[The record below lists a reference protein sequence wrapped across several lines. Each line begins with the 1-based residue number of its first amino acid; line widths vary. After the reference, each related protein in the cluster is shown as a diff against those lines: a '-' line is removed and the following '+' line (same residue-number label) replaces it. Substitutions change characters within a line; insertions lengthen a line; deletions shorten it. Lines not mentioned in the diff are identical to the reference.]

1 MPTDHWLHVW
11 CIWHKKKVET
21 LQEFRSRH
29 LICWIIPDFW
39 ETRVSRSLTFRL
51 KTKMPWY
58 QTPLT
63 NEESHHVY
71 LLGSTKRCIF
81 KSMWNKIKN
90 CGIESLKYVREFY
103 TLVCYCGDIST
114 PQNVT
119 LNETNCDWLF
129 DMSVKRPHG
138 LDQWMKNSCRT
149 WYFCFLFAFFPQK
162 RDIFFCEIILSGYTG
177 EQNYLNPCCFC
188 TFVHWQRNDQSI
200 ILMVGLF

>member
-11 CIWHKKKVET
+11 CIWHTKKVET

-29 LICWIIPDFW
+29 LICWIIQDFW
-39 ETRVSRSLTFRL
+39 ETHVLRSLTFRL

-71 LLGSTKRCIF
+71 LLGSTKRWIF

-90 CGIESLKYVREFY
+90 CGLESLKYVRVLHTGLLLWRHFHTPKLDAERNELW
-103 TLVCYCGDIST
+103 LVVWHVGQTAS
-114 PQNVT
+114 
-119 LNETNCDWLF
+119 WA
-129 DMSVKRPHG
+129 G

-149 WYFCFLFAFFPQK
+149 WYFCFFICIFSQK
-162 RDIFFCEIILSGYTG
+162 REIFFVKSSYRVTLGNKIIWT
-177 EQNYLNPCCFC
+177 PAV
-188 TFVHWQRNDQSI
+188 FVHLSTDKEMIS
-200 ILMVGLF
+200 L